1 MVADQEVLEM
11 QVVNLLWKEYGI
23 SAKDVENT
31 DPKLIDK
38 LLLYHK
44 TKNEIEH
51 MSINR
56 GGKR

>member
-1 MVADQEVLEM
+1 M